1 MTAYRVIDVETT
13 IRSDVHGS
21 SPFSGDNVMVQLG
34 MLDEGGVIYTPRRPG
49 PPHANVALSGSA
61 VLVGHNLGFDLKW
74 LWKVNGAVILP
85 TAIWD
90 TQQVEYLLSGQRH
103 LYPSLDALCLLYGL
117 PLKDDKI
124 KEYWNKG
131 VDTED
136 IPPEELTAYLIGDLK
151 NTEAIYQM
159 QRSILSHPDLEK
171 LNELVK
177 VKMEDLL
184 FTTLM
189 EYYGME
195 FDLPRALE
203 LKTTK
208 EEQLAVVEKSFNSHV
223 SLHLGRYPV
232 ADDGT
237 VPSMWEPQ
245 IGSNKDLGILFFGGE
260 ASYLVDVEVGVFKTG
275 PRKGSPKFKKETR
288 HVTIPRPEGVIAH
301 YVGGKTGPK
310 VDDEVLNS
318 IADDRE
324 IAIPVRHIAGF
335 VLEWR
340 ALKKE
345 ITTYLEGYSKM
356 VTPDGRIHATI
367 NHCSTATGRQ
377 SCTKPN
383 LQNVSG
389 VEE

>member
-1 MTAYRVIDVETT
+1 MIAYRVIDVETT

-34 MLDEGGVIYTPRRPG
+34 SLEEGGLAYTPRMPG
-49 PPHANVALSGSA
+49 WTQARDALSDA
-61 VLVGHNLGFDLKW
+61 EVLVGHNIGFDLKW
-74 LWKVNGAVILP
+74 LWKVHGSVIIP
-85 TAIWD
+85 KAIWD

-103 LYPSLDALCLLYGL
+103 LYPSLDSLCVLYGL
-117 PLKDDKI
+117 PTKDDKI
-124 KEYWNKG
+124 KEYWDKG
-131 VDTED
+131 VDTQD

-177 VKMEDLL
+177 VKMEDLI

-189 EYYGME
+189 EWYGME

-208 EEQLAVVEKSFNSHV
+208 EEQLALVEKSFNSYA
-223 SLHLGRYPV
+223 SLHLGKYPV

-260 ASYLVDVEVGVFKTG
+260 TSYIVEVEAGVFKTG
-275 PRKGSPKFKKETR
+275 PRKGSPKFKKEAR
-288 HVTIPRPEGVIAH
+288 HVTIPSPLFTGTHRVE
-301 YVGGKTGPK
+301 GKTGPK
-310 VDDEVLNS
+310 VDDEVLSN
-318 IADDRE
+318 IVNDTE
-324 IAIPVRHIAGF
+324 INTLVRNIAGY

-356 VTPDGRIHATI
+356 VTPDGSIHASI